1 MRNRILDRTRLQ
13 LAGCYSAV
21 MALLLGLSGLV
32 SYQVLVRAYLYSIDQ
47 ELQGIAKAFHK
58 NLEQSL
64 TEPAKIPQ
72 RLEGMFPDL
81 CFANRPCPQ
90 LNDGVNRSEDALD
103 QKIASVYQSNYYLRF
118 VSRSDQLLA
127 TSGLHSEGLPETP
140 GKIEWQTL
148 QNQEGERFHQISLP
162 LHTIDRKIWGYL
174 QVGRSLR
181 EVDRRLAALQNM
193 LLIGLP
199 ISVVLVG
206 LSSWWLSGLA
216 MRPVQ
221 ESYQQMQQFTADAA
235 HELRT
240 PITAILATIDSVLRM
255 PTISETESREAFAT
269 LERQVSRFLGMVK
282 DLLLLSRLEQHT
294 LTFQPQTLC
303 LNDLMFDLIDEFTAL
318 AEASNLTLIEQ
329 IQTSRP
335 LEIVADEDQ
344 IYRLLSNLVVNA
356 IRYTP
361 SGKVTL
367 KLYQERDLAVIQ
379 VQDTGIG
386 IAAKDLLHVFDR
398 FYRVNLD
405 RARNSGGTGLGLA
418 IAKAIVETHHGS
430 IHVQSQIGSGS
441 TFIVR
446 LPLKPGRSLPIK
458 LNLV

>member
-1 MRNRILDRTRLQ
+1 MRNKILDRTRLQ

-32 SYQVLVRAYLYSIDQ
+32 SYQVLVRAYLYSVDQ
-47 ELQGIAKAFHK
+47 ELQGIAKAFHR
-58 NLEQSL
+58 NLEQYL
-64 TEPAKIPQ
+64 TEPGKVPQ
-72 RLEGMFPDL
+72 RLEGTLPDL
-81 CFANRPCPQ
+81 CLANRPCPQ
-90 LNDGVNRSEDALD
+90 SNGGTDSLENALD
-103 QKIASVYQSNYYLRF
+103 RRIASVYQSNYYLRF
-118 VSRSDQLLA
+118 VSRSDQLVA
-127 TSGLHSEGLPETP
+127 TSGLGSEGLPQTS
-140 GKIEWQTL
+140 GKIEWETL
-148 QNQEGERFHQISLP
+148 QNREGERFHQISLP
-162 LHTIDRKIWGYL
+162 LHTIDRKVWGYL

-199 ISVVLVG
+199 ISVLLVG

-216 MRPVQ
+216 MRPMQ
-221 ESYQQMQQFTADAA
+221 QSYQQMQQFTADAA

-255 PTISETESREAFAT
+255 PKISESESREAFTT

-303 LNDLMFDLIDEFTAL
+303 LNDLIFDLIDEFAAL
-318 AEASNLTLIEQ
+318 AEASNLSLVEQ
-329 IQTSRP
+329 IETHRL

-344 IYRLLSNLVVNA
+344 IYRLLSNLVINA

-361 SGKVTL
+361 AGKVTL

-379 VQDTGIG
+379 VQDTGVG
-386 IAAKDLLHVFDR
+386 IAAEDLSHLFDR
-398 FYRVNLD
+398 FYRVDSD
-405 RARNSGGTGLGLA
+405 RSRNSGGTGLGLA
-418 IAKAIVETHHGS
+418 IAKAIVGAHDGS
-430 IHVQSQIGSGS
+430 IQVQSQIGSGT
-441 TFIVR
+441 TFTVR
-446 LPLKPGRSLPIK
+446 LPLKSSLSLPLK
-458 LNLV
+458 LDCV

>member
-1 MRNRILDRTRLQ
+1 MRNKILDRTRLQ

-32 SYQVLVRAYLYSIDQ
+32 SYQVLVRAYLYSVDQ

-72 RLEGMFPDL
+72 RLEGIFPDL
-81 CFANRPCPQ
+81 CLANRPCPQ
-90 LNDGVNRSEDALD
+90 LNDSVDRSENALD

-118 VSRSDQLLA
+118 VSRSDQLVA
-127 TSGLHSEGLPETP
+127 TSGLRSEGLPETP

-162 LHTIDRKIWGYL
+162 LHTIDRKVWGYL

-221 ESYQQMQQFTADAA
+221 QSYQQMQQFTADAA

-255 PTISETESREAFAT
+255 PTISETESREAFTTA
-269 LERQVSRFLGMVK
+269 ERQVSRFLGMVK

-303 LNDLMFDLIDEFTAL
+303 LNDLMLDLIDEFTAL
-318 AEASNLTLIEQ
+318 AEVSNLALSEQ
-329 IQTSRP
+329 IQTNKP

-344 IYRLLSNLVVNA
+344 IYRLLSNLVINA

-367 KLYQERDLAVIQ
+367 KLYQERDQAVIQ

-386 IAAKDLLHVFDR
+386 IAAEDLLHVFDR
-398 FYRVNLD
+398 FYRVDSD
-405 RARNSGGTGLGLA
+405 RSRNSGGTGLGLA
-418 IAKAIVETHHGS
+418 IAKAIIETHNGS
-430 IHVQSQIGSGS
+430 IQVQSQIGSGS

-446 LPLKPGRSLPIK
+446 LPLKSSRSLPIK
-458 LNLV
+458 LDFV

>member
-1 MRNRILDRTRLQ
+1 MRNKILDRTRLQ

-32 SYQVLVRAYLYSIDQ
+32 SYQVLVRAYLYSVDQ

-72 RLEGMFPDL
+72 RLEGIFPDL
-81 CFANRPCPQ
+81 CLANRPCPQ
-90 LNDGVNRSEDALD
+90 LNDSVDRSENALD

-118 VSRSDQLLA
+118 VSRSDQLVA
-127 TSGLHSEGLPETP
+127 TSGLRSEGLPETP

-162 LHTIDRKIWGYL
+162 LHTIDRKVWGYL

-221 ESYQQMQQFTADAA
+221 QSYQQMQQFTADAA

-255 PTISETESREAFAT
+255 PTISETESREAFTTA
-269 LERQVSRFLGMVK
+269 ERQVSRFLGMVK

-318 AEASNLTLIEQ
+318 AEVSNLALSEQ
-329 IQTSRP
+329 IQTNKP

-344 IYRLLSNLVVNA
+344 IYRLLSNLVINA

-367 KLYQERDLAVIQ
+367 KLYQERDQAVIQ

-386 IAAKDLLHVFDR
+386 IAAEDLLHVFDR
-398 FYRVNLD
+398 FYRVDSD
-405 RARNSGGTGLGLA
+405 RSRNSGGTGLGLA
-418 IAKAIVETHHGS
+418 IAKAIVETHDGS
-430 IHVQSQIGSGS
+430 IQVQSRIGSGS

-446 LPLKPGRSLPIK
+446 LPLKSSRPLPIK